1 MSTTTS
7 YEDTPSKVLQAAGEI
22 FAERGFQNGTVRDIC
37 ALAGVNLASVNYHF
51 RDKET
56 LYQRAVEFAH
66 EQSILRFPLP
76 EWQPNTPPEMKLKGF
91 IRTLISRM
99 IDASQSPWSQKL
111 MLREI
116 IQPTGA
122 CRELAQKYFKPHF
135 ERLNEIIKE
144 LLPENFSEERRHK
157 MAFSIVGQ
165 CLHYRVCPEIV
176 SMLISGD
183 ERASTFTV
191 DRLADH
197 ITEFSLG
204 GIERAKKG

>member
-1 MSTTTS
+1 MSTTTVQ
-7 YEDTPSKVLQAAGEI
+7 EDTPSKVLQAAGEI

-66 EQSILRFPLP
+66 EQLILRHPLP
-76 EWQPNTPPEMKLKGF
+76 EFQPNTSPEQKLKGF
-91 IRTLISRM
+91 IRTLVSRM
-99 IDASQSPWSQKL
+99 LDANQSPWSQKL

-135 ERLNEIIKE
+135 ERLNDILKE
-144 LLPENFSEERRHK
+144 LLPSDYSEVSRHK

-165 CLHYRVCPEIV
+165 CLHYRVCSESIT
-176 SMLISGD
+176 MLISA
-183 ERASTFTV
+183 EEANATITV
-191 DRLADH
+191 DRLAEH

-204 GIERAKKG
+204 GIERMKKG